1 MSRILLFFTFLMASF
16 TSISQKFKPSDAGS
30 KVHFNIKN
38 FGIKTGG
45 ELSGFSGNIN
55 FIAGNVVTS
64 SFDVSI
70 NVNTIDTDN
79 DKRDS
84 HLKSED
90 YFNAEKYPLITI
102 KSTRINKAK
111 AASGKFI
118 FTGTI
123 SMHGISKSIVF
134 PFTATKK
141 GEDYLFAG
149 EFQIN
154 RLDFGVGKSS
164 SVLSNTVK
172 ISLSVLAKKS

>member
-1 MSRILLFFTFLMASF
+1 MSRIILCFSFLIVSF
-16 TSISQKFKPSDAGS
+16 TAVSQKFKPTDADS
-30 KVHFNIKN
+30 KVHFIIKN
-38 FGIKTGG
+38 FGISTGG
-45 ELSGFSGNIN
+45 DISGLAGNIN
-55 FIAGNVVTS
+55 FSPSNIGTS
-64 SFDVSI
+64 SFDVSV
-70 NVNTIDTDN
+70 NVSTIDTDN
-79 DKRDS
+79 EKRDN

-90 YFNAEKYPLITI
+90 YFNVEKYPLIII

-154 RLDFGVGKSS
+154 RLDYSVGKSS
-164 SVLSNTVK
+164 SVLSDGVK
-172 ISLSVLAKKS
+172 VTLSVLAKKS

>member
-1 MSRILLFFTFLMASF
+1 MSRILLFISFLMLSF
-16 TSISQKFKPSDAGS
+16 SAVSQKYSPVDEES
-30 KVHFNIKN
+30 KVNFKIKN
-38 FGIKTGG
+38 FGINTGG
-45 ELSGFSGNIN
+45 DFSGLTGDII
-55 FIAGNVVTS
+55 FIPGNMTNC
-64 SFDVSI
+64 SFNVSI
-70 NVNTIDTDN
+70 KVNTIDTDN
-79 DKRDS
+79 EKRDN

-90 YFNAEKYPLITI
+90 YFKVEKYPLITI

-141 GEDYLFAG
+141 GEDYLFTG

-154 RLDFGVGKSS
+154 RLDYGVGKSS
-164 SVLSNTVK
+164 SVLSDAVK
-172 ISLSVLAKKS
+172 VTLSVLAKKS